1 MKRIANFLSLAL
13 TWGCIGTVTFAH
25 CQWETVACA
34 ATVLAA
40 KDDPDNADGDDP
52 EGGTVVDP
60 VPQDDGTDGVDD
72 GSGDDS
78 SQS

>member
-1 MKRIANFLSLAL
+1 MKQIRNLLGVAV
-13 TWGCIGTVTFAH
+13 TWGCIGTLTLAP
-25 CQWETVACA
+25 CQWQTAACA
-34 ATVLAA
+34 ATSLAA
-40 KDDPDNADGDDP
+40 EDDPDNSDGDDP

-78 SQS
+78 SS